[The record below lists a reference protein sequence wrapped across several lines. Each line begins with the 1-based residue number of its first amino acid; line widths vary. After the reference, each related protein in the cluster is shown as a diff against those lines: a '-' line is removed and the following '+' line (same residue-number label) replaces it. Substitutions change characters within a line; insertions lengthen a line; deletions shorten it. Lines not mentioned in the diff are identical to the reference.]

1 MKVSKPLP
9 QSDLET
15 VTNEHYKEIP
25 KERNVFTEE
34 RHQMIDELRLT
45 LQYNS
50 GISRKAEATDYQI
63 GNKIANAVAKFYDGK
78 ITKVSRSLS
87 KNSSE
92 TNTNEHDKKIS
103 KKGTY
108 FQKKCRKLLIIWH

>member
-1 MKVSKPLP
+1 MGKNTDKNVSQILSGKYSQKLLDHVKQSAIDALRTTSKRVMWKTAETTGDLIGNKIADRIMKVSKPLP

-45 LQYNS
+45 L
-50 GISRKAEATDYQI
+50 
-63 GNKIANAVAKFYDGK
+63 
-78 ITKVSRSLS
+78 
-87 KNSSE
+87 
-92 TNTNEHDKKIS
+92 
-103 KKGTY
+103 
-108 FQKKCRKLLIIWH
+108 